1 MTTWRLLSATFAN
14 PGPSSPSRSPE
25 RIVESNRP
33 ARSSSEDSVPANPP
47 YTRRCAKSLKFAQ
60 RFPSV
65 AGRYVPAA
73 TQIGT
78 SMGAEFRA
86 LWMSVN
92 ASDQL
97 VPSFAPVARAST

>member
-1 MTTWRLLSATFAN
+1 
-14 PGPSSPSRSPE
+14 
-25 RIVESNRP
+25 
-33 ARSSSEDSVPANPP
+33 
-47 YTRRCAKSLKFAQ
+47 
-60 RFPSV
+60 V